1 MDQHL
6 VSYIAQLLY
15 TNDCVII
22 PQLGAFIVQ
31 QKSAEI
37 NLLTHQILPPR
48 RSLLFNAKINNN
60 DGLLA
65 SYLAE
70 QENIGYKSALERI
83 ALWVSKAKADLDSI
97 GWIDLPQIG
106 RLHLNP
112 EGQLLFHS
120 LETNF
125 SFDAYGLSAI
135 EAYPLV
141 RQQRQT
147 QPKQEPT
154 PLPQPQPQVVLAPI
168 SPVRT
173 WGRWLQVAAIAGL
186 LLAAPL
192 LYQWTQNQTQST
204 QNTNLAQATNTKLEA
219 TQQAG
224 YSLPSTPSPAPELP
238 KAEEPK
244 EKEALAEPNPAPG
257 TKNYVVVVGAFADAT
272 NAKRQ
277 IKQLE
282 KKGYFPDLAK
292 TESGLHRVGI
302 QITCT
307 PKDLDLHLKDI
318 RKKFHQ
324 KAWVVE

>member
-6 VSYIAQLLY
+6 VSCIAQLLY
-15 TNDCVII
+15 TNDCVIV

-70 QENIGYKSALERI
+70 QENISYKSALERI

-97 GWIDLPQIG
+97 GWVDLAQIG

-112 EGQLLFHS
+112 EGQLLFHA
-120 LETNF
+120 LDTNF
-125 SFDAYGLSAI
+125 SLEAYGLSPI

-147 QPKQEPT
+147 EPKLEPS
-154 PLPQPQPQVVLAPI
+154 PLPEPAQEVVLV
-168 SPVRT
+168 SVNPVRS
-173 WGRWLQVAAIAGL
+173 WGRWLQVAVVAGL

-192 LYQWTQNQTQST
+192 LYQWTQHQSQANKNTGLAATQTTPNS
-204 QNTNLAQATNTKLEA
+204 

-224 YSLPSTPSPAPELP
+224 YSLPTPPPSPATPP
-238 KAEEPK
+238 KAAEPK
-244 EKEALAEPNPAPG
+244 EEEALAETHPAPG
-257 TKNYVVVVGAFADAT
+257 TKNYVIVIGAFADAA

-282 KKGYFPDLAK
+282 DKGYFPDLAK

-307 PKDLDLHLKDI
+307 PKDLDLHLKTI